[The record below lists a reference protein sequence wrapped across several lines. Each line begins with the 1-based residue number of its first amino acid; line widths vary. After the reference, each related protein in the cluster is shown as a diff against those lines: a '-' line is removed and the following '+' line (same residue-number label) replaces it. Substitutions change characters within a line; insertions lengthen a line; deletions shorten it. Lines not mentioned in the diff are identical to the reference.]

1 MTLRDGDRTTPKKD
15 DKCASKG
22 SEAGPP
28 PSSAQEERGPSEA
41 PRRLCRERYA
51 GKFQTRSYDQS
62 DQPIAQGIVLRSF
75 TASYLLW
82 KFYVLISTG
91 RERRVRCD
99 GGRSPGC
106 SACVRKARWDGRNID
121 TDLGCYYKEPASS
134 LSSLSPSPPVASCS
148 TAAATSYN
156 HSHDQDQKSSIAAHT
171 VSTPSK
177 KPLSR
182 RAARKPKGSTP
193 PAEQPAAP
201 LQKGLAC
208 IACKARRVKCSG
220 SKPACDSCVRNARW
234 NGRCPDTE
242 HGCVYRADLPRK
254 NAPYHPPNHRD
265 LAHSIAQKPFLS
277 GAFNSRMKRSSSSCG
292 SDGSDG
298 EQGEEEGYYS
308 EEAFGGGD
316 SDLGVGGSLG
326 INLGCGNAS
335 GSVEPIGAFDSI
347 CSLVHSV
354 QVLIKPSV
362 GPTDEDVKPMIVLAE
377 EEFDPAV
384 CPAAAAAEDPSCSLS
399 ASDVLLSEP
408 EFALPHPTEP
418 TFSTS
423 PRLVPS
429 LYASSSTTD
438 TSSSCPSPLL
448 ASPSL
453 SPLGTPHAFFGHDLA
468 LVSYP
473 PMPYPPASY
482 WTEVRL
488 PPPPPMF
495 ELDWDALRLD
505 NTAGEDPMMLS
516 SSLFKGTGMFGKEMV
531 GGAGLERSTTVV
543 IDGDG
548 AELEPV
554 TVDPR
559 LTMRTDD
566 EREDKGEEESWKR
579 ELGDLMNEDVT
590 REWGL

>member
-1 MTLRDGDRTTPKKD
+1 MDVEMDERDSRSRCLR
-15 DKCASKG
+15 C
-22 SEAGPP
+22 
-28 PSSAQEERGPSEA
+28 
-41 PRRLCRERYA
+41 
-51 GKFQTRSYDQS
+51 
-62 DQPIAQGIVLRSF
+62 
-75 TASYLLW
+75 
-82 KFYVLISTG
+82 

-121 TDLGCYYKEPASS
+121 TDLGCYYKEPASNS
-134 LSSLSPSPPVASCS
+134 PSSPPSPPVASCS
-148 TAAATSYN
+148 AAASTSHV
-156 HSHDQDQKSSIAAHT
+156 HSHDQEQKPFVSS
-171 VSTPSK
+171 STTTLSK

-201 LQKGLAC
+201 LQKGVARSYESSLSITAHQLTRISLLSMDLALIITGLAC

-254 NAPYHPPNHRD
+254 TPYHPAHHQD
-265 LAHSIAQKPFLS
+265 LAEPVQEPFLS
-277 GAFNSRMKRSSSSCG
+277 ASSSSRTGLFKRSNSCAL
-292 SDGSDG
+292 DT
-298 EQGEEEGYYS
+298 EEEEGEEEEYYS
-308 EEAFGGGD
+308 EEASFGDESVVGAGE
-316 SDLGVGGSLG
+316 SLGIDLGVGIAAGLMAPPGEFNS
-326 INLGCGNAS
+326 IVIRDKVACS
-335 GSVEPIGAFDSI
+335 DS
-347 CSLVHSV
+347 SMVH
-354 QVLIKPSV
+354 LAD
-362 GPTDEDVKPMIVLAE
+362 GDVKPMIIPGE
-377 EEFDPAV
+377 EEFDPSV
-384 CPAAAAAEDPSCSLS
+384 SPSAATEDPTFSLS

-408 EFALPHPTEP
+408 EFVLPHPTTEL
-418 TFSTS
+418 TFSSS

-438 TSSSCPSPLL
+438 TSFSCPSPML
-448 ASPSL
+448 ASPLL

-505 NTAGEDPMMLS
+505 AGATDGSSVGVGGEDPMMLGS
-516 SSLFKGTGMFGKEMV
+516 FKGTGMFGKEMHGV
-531 GGAGLERSTTVV
+531 GGAGLETTSTGVV
-543 IDGDG
+543 VGDVH
-548 AELEPV
+548 PI

-559 LTMRTDD
+559 MTMMHLGSTGAMGN
-566 EREDKGEEESWKR
+566 EAKVEEERWKK
-579 ELGDLMNEDVT
+579 ELGDLMNDDVT